1 MDLAGQNVETEENQ
15 TLLRISSPQRPLSFR
30 SIYAGRLV
38 MFVLGFGA
46 VWRADRSGGAEPQN
60 PSRLPSADPLLGAM
74 WIANFLGKEIPAD
87 LQELALLRSPSLAVP
102 KRALGD
108 LGRVIR
114 VSRAKQELTEEQKL
128 NTANCVSTIW
138 DMLNYVGYAGLA
150 IDALTLKGLCP
161 DKTDDA
167 SCSANAIALVSDLAE
182 ILSNAAQTPL
192 WCLPDVSLSPQVDC
206 LVTMSA
212 YFTSIS
218 QIIADALGEVPECD
232 LDPKLEDYIPAV
244 ADFSDR
250 VNRRILEL
258 QSKSFPQ
265 PPPLSSNGTKVA
277 VLPADRWNSLEARI
291 LQDIND
297 LGPDDARRNELGI
310 CAMSIMQVVNDYPSY
325 AINIWSTVVDF
336 AAKTKLEEA
345 KKYSNKVGLDK
356 EYEDAVKVCVGDA
369 LGLVG
374 SSVNL
379 ATDLAAIL
387 AVCPGPKSRADA
399 TACTVD
405 GLDITSITLS
415 LGGWG
420 ATADQTCNDKMFR
433 TPAPHI
439 VKDQRSIG

>member
-1 MDLAGQNVETEENQ
+1 MN
-15 TLLRISSPQRPLSFR
+15 LS
-30 SIYAGRLV
+30 
-38 MFVLGFGA
+38 
-46 VWRADRSGGAEPQN
+46 Q
-60 PSRLPSADPLLGAM
+60 
-74 WIANFLGKEIPAD
+74 
-87 LQELALLRSPSLAVP
+87 
-102 KRALGD
+102 
-108 LGRVIR
+108 
-114 VSRAKQELTEEQKL
+114 
-128 NTANCVSTIW
+128 
-138 DMLNYVGYAGLA
+138 
-150 IDALTLKGLCP
+150 
-161 DKTDDA
+161 
-167 SCSANAIALVSDLAE
+167 
-182 ILSNAAQTPL
+182 
-192 WCLPDVSLSPQVDC
+192 DC

-218 QIIADALGEVPECD
+218 QIIADALGEVPDCD

-258 QSKSFPQ
+258 KSKSFPQ
-265 PPPLSSNGTKVA
+265 PRPLSHNGTKIA

-345 KKYSNKVGLDK
+345 KKYSNKVGLGLDK

-369 LGLVG
+369 LGIVG

-399 TACTVD
+399 TACAAD

-420 ATADQTCNDKMFR
+420 ATADQTCNDKMFSAQ
-433 TPAPHI
+433 APDI